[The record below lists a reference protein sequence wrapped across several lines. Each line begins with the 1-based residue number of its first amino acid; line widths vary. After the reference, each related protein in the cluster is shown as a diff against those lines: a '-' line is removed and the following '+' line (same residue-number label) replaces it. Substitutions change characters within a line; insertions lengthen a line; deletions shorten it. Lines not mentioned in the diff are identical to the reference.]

1 MTNDELKSRVAQ
13 VLTEE
18 VAPALDLD
26 GAGLEVIDV
35 TDGIVQLRLSG
46 ACAGCP
52 STVVTL
58 IMGIEEELRRRVPE
72 VEYLEAV
79 P

>member
-1 MTNDELKSRVAQ
+1 MTNDELKSRVSQ
-13 VLTEE
+13 VLTDE
-18 VAPALDLD
+18 VAPALELD
-26 GAGLEVIDV
+26 GAGMEVLGV
-35 TDGIVQLRLSG
+35 DGGVVQLRLSG

-52 STVVTL
+52 STVLTL
-58 IMGIEEELRRRVPE
+58 LMGIEEELRRRVPE

>member
-1 MTNDELKSRVAQ
+1 MDLKARVERI
-13 VLTEE
+13 LTDE
-18 VAPALDLD
+18 VAPFLELDAGAIEVLGVD
-26 GAGLEVIDV
+26 GGV
-35 TDGIVQLRLSG
+35 VQLRLGG

-52 STVVTL
+52 SSIMTVV
-58 IMGIEEELRRRVPE
+58 MGLEQELRKRIPE